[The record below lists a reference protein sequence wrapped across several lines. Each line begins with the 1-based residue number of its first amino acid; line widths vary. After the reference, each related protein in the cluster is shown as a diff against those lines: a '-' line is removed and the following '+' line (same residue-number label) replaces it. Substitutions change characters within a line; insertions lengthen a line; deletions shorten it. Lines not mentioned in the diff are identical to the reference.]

1 MLIEKQTSK
10 RIKRL
15 KTDNGMEYCSEEF
28 EKFCRDEGIM
38 KHKTAAETPKQN
50 GFAERFNRTILER
63 TRCMLISAG
72 LPKTFWAE
80 IVSTEIFLINRCP
93 STALDFKTPKEVWS
107 GHPPDYSRLRVFGC
121 TAYAHVRQGKLEPR
135 ALKCIFL
142 GYSEGV
148 KAYRLWCVE
157 PGMRKCI
164 VSRDVVFNEGE
175 MGNLVIKDRVSSS
188 LRNKGSLVNSK
199 MQLEVG
205 PKELVQHNAE
215 GVERQ
220 TDWSEQEAKMSSD
233 QTDLSSYN
241 LTRDRE
247 RRVVKAPSRYGYAD
261 FMAFA
266 FAVAE

>member
-1 MLIEKQTSK
+1 
-10 RIKRL
+10 
-15 KTDNGMEYCSEEF
+15 
-28 EKFCRDEGIM
+28 
-38 KHKTAAETPKQN
+38 
-50 GFAERFNRTILER
+50 
-63 TRCMLISAG
+63 
-72 LPKTFWAE
+72 
-80 IVSTEIFLINRCP
+80 
-93 STALDFKTPKEVWS
+93 
-107 GHPPDYSRLRVFGC
+107 
-121 TAYAHVRQGKLEPR
+121 
-135 ALKCIFL
+135 
-142 GYSEGV
+142 
-148 KAYRLWCVE
+148 
-157 PGMRKCI
+157 MRKCI